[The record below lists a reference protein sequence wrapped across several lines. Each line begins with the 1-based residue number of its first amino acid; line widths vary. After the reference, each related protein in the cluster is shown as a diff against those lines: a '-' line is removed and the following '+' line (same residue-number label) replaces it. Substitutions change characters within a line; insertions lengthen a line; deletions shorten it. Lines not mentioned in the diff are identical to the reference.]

1 MLLTPLQYILGSAR
15 TLSDRSSYRYSLTFL
30 PKSPMDTNLI
40 LNLKSMRQIK
50 DIGLA
55 SGGIS
60 FGANGQFL
68 QWHATWEAVNGKENV
83 HKTSAKVSM
92 GVMQGNSLEL
102 SYRLKS
108 QKKTWVDDY
117 LLMPKSFEAT
127 TVLGRFPKIE
137 AMAHQEI
144 TTLASHPRLSFGFE
158 HDIGLGC
165 WSWVWELSHKSSIF
179 RVPIPVLHLGTIT
192 DPTSFYQRKFFYGM
206 YCLLLQSLIAD
217 MLHDEKDELAH
228 AGEQAVVSEET
239 LDTCRSKTKKDATQ
253 QLALMKSV
261 AAQRQSSEIEQ
272 NGLVI
277 LSALYFLEVKIG
289 NEIQVAS
296 TDATTQLQFWVSSG
310 RLTLPAIKKSNLL
323 GFYDLRTDIKQLSRP
338 QKWDWRIWK
347 RLSRR
352 SVAPYQQPEPQLR
365 VRYSF
370 QQYVYEIS
378 AYDCEMLSLPSKRAR
393 LLGHADVL
401 H

>member
-1 MLLTPLQYILGSAR
+1 
-15 TLSDRSSYRYSLTFL
+15 
-30 PKSPMDTNLI
+30 
-40 LNLKSMRQIK
+40 MRQIK

-68 QWHATWEAVNGKENV
+68 QWNATWEAVNGKENV

-108 QKKTWVDDY
+108 RKRTWFDDY

-165 WSWVWELSHKSSIF
+165 WSWVWELSHKSSSF

-192 DPTSFYQRKFFYGM
+192 DPVAFYQRKFYYGM
-206 YCLLLQSLIAD
+206 YCLLLQSLMTDI
-217 MLHDEKDELAH
+217 LHDEKAERVE
-228 AGEQAVVSEET
+228 AGEQAIVSGQT
-239 LDTCRSKTKKDATQ
+239 LDFSGAKKKKDATQ
-253 QLALMKSV
+253 QLVLMESV
-261 AAQRQSSEIEQ
+261 SARRRCSEIKQ

-277 LSALYFLEVKIG
+277 LSALYFLEVKNG

-296 TDATTQLQFWVSSG
+296 IDVTTQLQFWVSCG
-310 RLTLPAIKKSNLL
+310 RLTLPAIQKSKLL
-323 GFYDLRTDIKQLSRP
+323 GFYDLRTDIKDSSEP
-338 QKWDWRIWK
+338 HKWDWRIWK

-352 SVAPYQQPEPQLR
+352 SVAPHQLPEPQIR

-370 QQYVYEIS
+370 QGYVYETS
-378 AYDCEMLSLPSKRAR
+378 ALDCEKLILPSNGAR
-393 LLGHADVL
+393 LLGRADVL

>member
-1 MLLTPLQYILGSAR
+1 
-15 TLSDRSSYRYSLTFL
+15 
-30 PKSPMDTNLI
+30 MDTNLI

-60 FGANGQFL
+60 CGANGQFL

-108 QKKTWVDDY
+108 RKRTWLDDH
-117 LLMPKSFEAT
+117 LLLPKSFDAT

-192 DPTSFYQRKFFYGM
+192 DPTAFYQRKLYYGM
-206 YCLLLQSLIAD
+206 YCLLLQSLITD
-217 MLHDEKDELAH
+217 MLQDEKGEGVP
-228 AGEQAVVSEET
+228 AGERGVVSEET
-239 LDTCRSKTKKDATQ
+239 VDTSRRSNTKKDALQ
-253 QLALMKSV
+253 QLELMKRV
-261 AAQRQSSEIEQ
+261 AERRRSSEIKQ

-277 LSALYFLEVKIG
+277 LSAVYFLEVKIG
-289 NEIQVAS
+289 NEMQVAS

-310 RLTLPAIKKSNLL
+310 RLILPAIKKSNLL
-323 GFYDLRTDIKQLSRP
+323 GFYDLRTDLKELSRQ
-338 QKWDWRIWK
+338 QKWDWRFWK
-347 RLSRR
+347 RLLSRR
-352 SVAPYQQPEPQLR
+352 SVAPDPQSEPQIR

-378 AYDCEMLSLPSKRAR
+378 ASDCDKLSLPSNRAR